1 MRKISIL
8 SLHLGYGGIE
18 RAIVSLANS
27 LCSKYEIEIAVVY
40 KLYDK
45 SSFEIDNRVKVKY
58 LNLIVFRM

>member
-27 LCSKYEIEIAVVY
+27 LCSKYEIEIAVV
-40 KLYDK
+40 
-45 SSFEIDNRVKVKY
+45 
-58 LNLIVFRM
+58 